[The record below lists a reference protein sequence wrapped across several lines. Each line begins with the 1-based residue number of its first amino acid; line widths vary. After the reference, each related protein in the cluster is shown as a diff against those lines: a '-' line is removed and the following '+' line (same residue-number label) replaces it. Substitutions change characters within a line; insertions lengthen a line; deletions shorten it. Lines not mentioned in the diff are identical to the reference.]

1 MSPPPAGHFC
11 YIFIANQV
19 MAKITDEQL
28 QKLNSIKQ
36 DALEVASTLG
46 ELNYQKIILD
56 LEIEKEKLKI
66 VDIKL
71 RESQIFE
78 ELNSIYGNVSINTE
92 TGEIS

>member
-1 MSPPPAGHFC
+1 
-11 YIFIANQV
+11 

-28 QKLNSIKQ
+28 RKLNSIKQ

-56 LEIEKEKLKI
+56 LEIEKEKVKI
-66 VDIKL
+66 VDIKA
-71 RESQIFE
+71 RESQIFD

>member
-1 MSPPPAGHFC
+1 
-11 YIFIANQV
+11 

-28 QKLNSIKQ
+28 RKLNSIKQ

-46 ELNYQKIILD
+46 ELTYQKINLD

-66 VDIKL
+66 VDIKA
-71 RESQIFE
+71 RESRIFE

>member
-1 MSPPPAGHFC
+1 
-11 YIFIANQV
+11 

-46 ELNYQKIILD
+46 ELNYQKITLD

-66 VDIKL
+66 VDIKS
-71 RESQIFE
+71 RESRIFE

>member
-1 MSPPPAGHFC
+1 
-11 YIFIANQV
+11 

-46 ELNYQKIILD
+46 ELNYQKITLD

-66 VDIKL
+66 VDIKS